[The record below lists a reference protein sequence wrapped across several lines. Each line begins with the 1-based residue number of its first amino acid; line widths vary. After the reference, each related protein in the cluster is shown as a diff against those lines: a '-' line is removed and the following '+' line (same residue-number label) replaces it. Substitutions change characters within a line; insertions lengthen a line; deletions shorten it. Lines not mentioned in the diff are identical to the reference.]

1 MNSRKHPV
9 KRLHGLGRKLSLINM
24 GISGAILVVIA
35 SIALGI
41 ADRTI
46 AQQGARDLGLYV
58 RAVHTMLAQTMGEA
72 DAEGALLRLP
82 ERYQV
87 YYKGG
92 QGEQE
97 DGAAPDHR
105 WRSISGGAALSEDEV
120 SILIEDGMGYRVSV
134 SAVQPYRSG
143 QVSVVWPPPDSAEGT
158 PTPRATGTLL
168 VLQNLKDEMG
178 MRVRMRWLFAGLTLG
193 GMGLIVLA
201 SLHVSRQSI
210 QPIEDS
216 IRQQR
221 QFVAS
226 ASHELRTP
234 VTALN
239 ANAEVLADAP
249 LGEYSPYLDSIRSV
263 GERMTRLIQDL
274 IDLARADA
282 GELPIAM
289 DPVDAREATADALGW
304 IRPLADKRGIQVLE
318 ELETVYLQGDAGR
331 VRQVLLA
338 LMDNALRYTPAGG
351 RITVTLK
358 REGRHVRLSV
368 ADTGM
373 GIPEAS
379 KPRVFDRFYRTDEA
393 RDREHG
399 GAGLGLSVV
408 KQLTEG
414 MRGTVAIQDNPGG
427 GTIFTLRFIAAA

>member
-1 MNSRKHPV
+1 
-9 KRLHGLGRKLSLINM
+9 M
-24 GISGAILVVIA
+24 G
-35 SIALGI
+35 
-41 ADRTI
+41 T
-46 AQQGARDLGLYV
+46 
-58 RAVHTMLAQTMGEA
+58 
-72 DAEGALLRLP
+72 
-82 ERYQV
+82 
-87 YYKGG
+87 
-92 QGEQE
+92 QE
-97 DGAAPDHR
+97 DGTAPDHR

-120 SILIEDGMGYRVSV
+120 SDLIEGGMGFRVSV

-143 QVSVVWPPPDSAEGT
+143 QAAIVWPTMDPAEGT

-178 MRVRMRWLFAGLTLG
+178 MRVRMRWWFAVLTLG

-210 QPIEDS
+210 RPIEDS

-249 LGEYSPYLDSIRSV
+249 LGEYAPYLDSIRSV

-289 DPVDAREATADALGW
+289 DPVDAREAAADALGW
-304 IRPLADKRGIQVLE
+304 IRPLAAKRGIQVME
-318 ELETVYLQGDAGR
+318 ELETVYLQGDAGHL
-331 VRQVLLA
+331 RQVLLA

-414 MRGTVAIQDNPGG
+414 MRGTVAIQDNTGG
-427 GTIFTLRFIAAA
+427 GTVFTLRFIAAA